1 MSASAATVTR
11 LSIAPVKGLA
21 VVPVDRVTIG
31 PQGVDEDRRFFMLD
45 PHGDVVTIR
54 RHGMLEPIVP
64 AWDPASGRLALELPG
79 GRSVAAEVE
88 LGEPASAVL
97 YGKPRVG
104 REVLG
109 PFSEALSALA
119 GEAVRLVMADAP
131 GTGWDEGP
139 VSIISRASL
148 EEVARRAGLA
158 TVDPRRFRMLV
169 EVEGPDPHGEDE
181 WIGGDLRIGGATVRA
196 AFPIERC
203 AIVTKD
209 PDSGQVNWNG
219 LKVLADYR
227 GKDNV
232 CLGIAAEV
240 SEPGEV
246 ALGDT
251 VEVLVG
257 TQR

>member
-1 MSASAATVTR
+1 MSPSAGTVTR

-21 VVPVDRVTIG
+21 VVAVDRVSIG
-31 PQGVDEDRRFFMLD
+31 PNGVEEDRRFFMLD
-45 PHGDVVTIR
+45 PRGEVVTIR
-54 RHGMLEPIVP
+54 RHGMLEPVVP
-64 AWDPASGRLALELPG
+64 QWNPASGWLTLDLPG
-79 GRSVAAEVE
+79 DRFVAAEVE

-109 PFSEALSALA
+109 PFSDALSALA
-119 GEAVRLVMADAP
+119 GEAVRLVMADEV
-131 GTGWDEGP
+131 GTGWDEAP
-139 VSIISRASL
+139 VSIVSRASL
-148 EEVARRAGLA
+148 DEVARRGGLA
-158 TVDPRRFRMLV
+158 SVDPRRFRMLV

-181 WIGGDLRIGGATVRA
+181 WIGGEVRIGGATLRA

-209 PDSGQVNWNG
+209 PDSGRVDWNG

-232 CLGIAAEV
+232 CMGIAAEV
-240 SEPGEV
+240 VEPGEV

-257 TQR
+257 TRR